1 LNGKYSIVFTH
12 TYIHSILTCFISKLL
27 ASGGTKKSTNNDVG
41 GNLQAGLESSKV
53 GERQASNIPRHDT
66 ALTLEKICPSENIL
80 CHLSLL

>member
-1 LNGKYSIVFTH
+1 ME
-12 TYIHSILTCFISKLL
+12 SILSSSHTHIYTQYSLVSSLNFF
-27 ASGGTKKSTNNDVG
+27 ASGGIKKSTNNDVG